1 MNTKL
6 KAKYLQLLLKNN
18 KTQNV
23 GFTLIEIL
31 VAIIIIGILS
41 AIALP
46 SFLNQTTKA
55 SQTEA
60 RTNVGVMNRAQQ
72 VYYFDNQLFADDTG
86 TPAVEKLGIGI
97 EPSTFNYTYTAVIIA
112 DGIANKA
119 TAKKNNIKGYAGGV
133 FTSAEHTQAL
143 LCEAEFAGI
152 TPVNEPTSATTCGIG
167 STMMQ

>member
-1 MNTKL
+1 MKTKL
-6 KAKYLQLLLKNN
+6 RAKYLQFLLKNN

-31 VAIIIIGILS
+31 VVIIIIGILS

-46 SFLNQTTKA
+46 SFLNQTIKA

-72 VYYFDNQLFADDTG
+72 VYYFDNQTFADDTG

-97 EPSTFNYTYTAVIIA
+97 EPTTINYTYTAVVITNA
-112 DGIANKA
+112 IANKA

-133 FTSAEHTQAL
+133 FKSAEHTQAL
-143 LCEAEFAGI
+143 LCEADVVGV
-152 TPVNEPTSATTCGIG
+152 TPVNEPTSVTTCGSG